1 MLAACG
7 LGVDLGH
14 FIGLLLLTLVI
25 IKLILPFVHRF
36 NVFLVSIGKEPD
48 AAIITMTLLYCS
60 PPTVQLLSANSILF
74 YMKERWLL
82 AYALIYHA
90 LRDSHSFL
98 YTVASCM

>member
-36 NVFLVSIGKEPD
+36 NVFFGVYRKRTRRSNHYYDVVVL
-48 AAIITMTLLYCS
+48 
-60 PPTVQLLSANSILF
+60 
-74 YMKERWLL
+74 
-82 AYALIYHA
+82 
-90 LRDSHSFL
+90 
-98 YTVASCM
+98 